1 VNGRKLRSTASV
13 ARKRTRSDL
22 VLFTFASELRITT
35 PELHDWLMTAATHE
49 AIVPGAIGDGAV
61 QVRLC

>member
-1 VNGRKLRSTASV
+1 MVENSDQLHQWLEN
-13 ARKRTRSDL
+13 ARDPTW
-22 VLFTFASELRITT
+22 VLFTFASELLITT